1 MSKIEIS
8 FQELLT
14 VLRHSTRN
22 IEPVGSREPG
32 KKVANE
38 FIFALNKNRYIDARE
53 LKEAFWAINPELR
66 EFGNLR
72 VSPYWSP
79 E

>member
-14 VLRHSTRN
+14 ILRHSTRN
-22 IEPVGSREPG
+22 IEPVGSQEPG

-38 FIFALNKNRYIDARE
+38 FIFALNKRGYIDAKE

-66 EFGNLR
+66 EFEDSR
-72 VSPYWSP
+72 ASPYWWP